1 MPRKLLL
8 VNLVLV
14 TLGLAASC
22 GAPKTSFY
30 RLNYPVA
37 ERASSPASEA
47 TLGVERFRAANL
59 LRQDR
64 IVYSTADNQVNY
76 YPYHRWAE
84 DPATM
89 VTNLVVRQLAGRHLF
104 GDVAHY
110 RPERETEYYLR
121 GRVLA
126 LEEQDR
132 GASVSVRVLL
142 EAELVKAKTGAV
154 IWSGRAERERPVPR
168 KDVSSV
174 VEEMS
179 RATEEVIGQLADG
192 MAQAAPR

>member
-30 RLNYPVA
+30 RLHYPVA

-76 YPYHRWAE
+76 YQYHRWAE

-132 GASVSVRVLL
+132 GPSVSVRVLL